1 VSEAIITILS
11 NEIKHFC
18 REIDR
23 VTVKGSIEPIR
34 LYTVDLDLDD
44 LEPKVDRF
52 NGMTIKEK
60 KSLRDKEKKALLN
73 KVLETK

>member
-1 VSEAIITILS
+1 MSDD
-11 NEIKHFC
+11 IKHFC

-34 LYTVDLDLDD
+34 IYTIDLDYSD

-52 NGMTIKEK
+52 ANNSIKEK
-60 KSLRDKEKKALLN
+60 K
-73 KVLETK
+73 T

>member
-1 VSEAIITILS
+1 VSEAIVSILS

-18 REIDR
+18 REVDR

-34 LYTVDLDLDD
+34 LYTIDLVLDD

-52 NGMTIKEK
+52 NGMSIKEK
-60 KSLRDKEKKALLN
+60 KGLRDKEKKALLH